1 MHTLRLALAA
11 AREVEQ
17 PVHKTHFSRRAGF
30 QHEALQALPFADNP
44 HHFEAFDRRRGGRP
58 CFEPARR
65 IVQPLQSSVISL
77 QLVVEIFDLSVLDA
91 LSQIARLFEAPTCRK
106 D

>member
-1 MHTLRLALAA
+1 
-11 AREVEQ
+11 
-17 PVHKTHFSRRAGF
+17 
-30 QHEALQALPFADNP
+30 
-44 HHFEAFDRRRGGRP
+44 
-58 CFEPARR
+58 
-65 IVQPLQSSVISL
+65 VISL